1 MKIVTAPAPLPEKA
15 DLFLAGGISN
25 CPLWQDNMISL
36 LSKVPGTALNPRRS
50 IAFKEEDAV
59 EQIEW
64 EFEAFKRVKN
74 VLFWFPEETLCPIT
88 LLELGKLSVQ
98 PEYRL
103 FVGTHPNYGRKLDV
117 LTQLRLERPGFKVVH
132 SLTDLANQVKNHF
145 IGF

>member
-1 MKIVTAPAPLPEKA
+1 MKIITAPAPLPEKA

-25 CPLWQDNMISL
+25 CPLWQDEMILL
-36 LSKVPGTALNPRRS
+36 LSDTPGVALNPRRS
-50 IAFKEEDAV
+50 TLFQEEDAI

-64 EFEAFKRVKN
+64 EFEAFKRVKT
-74 VLFWFPEETLCPIT
+74 VLFWFPHETLCPIT

-117 LTQLRLERPGFKVVH
+117 LTQLRLERPEVKVVH
-132 SLTDLANQVKNHF
+132 SLNDLADQVKNSF
-145 IGF
+145 NGS